1 MLSPKFVEMELA
13 VAIHD
18 DLIETFG
25 GSFGLRDEGLLE
37 SALSQPKASFFGQLL
52 HPTIAEQAAAYF
64 YHLAK
69 NHPFVDGNKRTAL
82 GVTEAFLG
90 MNGYELEFSD
100 EDLYYQVLAV
110 VEGKLEKKDLAD
122 LLRSHLIF
130 DSSAV
135 NSEDLP
141 SLEL

>member
-1 MLSPKFVEMELA
+1 MLNPKFVETALA
-13 VAIHD
+13 IAIHD
-18 DLIETFG
+18 DLVETFG

-52 HPTIAEQAAAYF
+52 HPTIAEQAAAYL

-90 MNGYELEFSD
+90 MNGYNLDLSD
-100 EDLYYQVLAV
+100 EDLYDQVLAV

-122 LLRSHLIF
+122 SLRSHLF
-130 DSSAV
+130 LNSSPV
-135 NSEDLP
+135 NGEDLP